1 MESEDT
7 MDSVDESLKTLLR
20 GEVLPL
26 QEVDASYIPE
36 EHRKSKYGNDTI
48 CSDKEILSFCT

>member
-7 MDSVDESLKTLLR
+7 MDTVDESLKTLLR

-48 CSDKEILSFCT
+48 RSDKDSIWNT